1 MKTTCLFLTLS
12 LVTIPCLQGFSTTN
26 HNTGRIPKLNLLSQH
41 DFNYNNHNVNRISQQ
56 TTTCLS
62 LSPLDIASTIY
73 NQALLT
79 NPLETKLVTGGILAL
94 LGDYIAQRSTNTA
107 DDGKVEYDVKRAG
120 AFISFDIMYRAVQC
134 ALFPEITRI
143 CDGHF
148 LGSIGLLHNHVD
160 LGILA
165 TLEQTMCKLYILS
178 LLLALVYIVVH
189 VSYKFNHSSFIIL

>member
-1 MKTTCLFLTLS
+1 
-12 LVTIPCLQGFSTTN
+12 
-26 HNTGRIPKLNLLSQH
+26 
-41 DFNYNNHNVNRISQQ
+41 
-56 TTTCLS
+56 
-62 LSPLDIASTIY
+62 LDIASTIY

>member
-1 MKTTCLFLTLS
+1 MS
-12 LVTIPCLQGFSTTN
+12 LAITIGHCIN
-26 HNTGRIPKLNLLSQH
+26 HIQSSFIDQSIRNQ
-41 DFNYNNHNVNRISQQ
+41 ISHR
-56 TTTCLS
+56 
-62 LSPLDIASTIY
+62 
-73 NQALLT
+73 
-79 NPLETKLVTGGILAL
+79 GILAL